1 MPTHIKPIEITIIIA
16 QNVCRI
22 CCYFF
27 IYIYVNCI
35 KKEEELL
42 TYQLHE
48 DFINT
53 LGYTI
58 KSNVKNKIE
67 SSSLLSDSL
76 FPNGE
81 TFSDKNSIFKLKSN
95 SEK

>member
-1 MPTHIKPIEITIIIA
+1 M
-16 QNVCRI
+16 
-22 CCYFF
+22 
-27 IYIYVNCI
+27 
-35 KKEEELL
+35 
-42 TYQLHE
+42 TYQLNE

-58 KSNVKNKIE
+58 KSNMKNKIE

-81 TFSDKNSIFKLKSN
+81 TFSDKNSIFKFKSN
-95 SEK
+95 SEKLLVKV